1 MSHTRVKSLEEDK
14 IKFIL
19 LAMHPENRT
28 AIKTAIS
35 TGLRIGDI
43 LSLKRADV
51 EKGRFTVKE
60 QKTGKARRITLG
72 KGLQSELLAAATAR
86 KSPYIFPNARD
97 INRHRTR
104 QAVYMD
110 IQRVASALRIKNIG
124 THSARKTFA
133 VRAFHRTGDIKRV
146 QSLLNHSSAEV
157 TLLYALADKL

>member
-1 MSHTRVKSLEEDK
+1 
-14 IKFIL
+14 
-19 LAMHPENRT
+19 MHPENST
-28 AIKTAIS
+28 AIKAAIS

-43 LSLKRADV
+43 LSLKRSDV

-60 QKTGKARRITLG
+60 EKTGKSRRITLA
-72 KGLQSELLAAATAR
+72 KGLQAELLAASTVR
-86 KSPYIFPNARD
+86 NSPYIFPNARD

-110 IQRVASALRIKNIG
+110 IKRVASALRIKHIG

-133 VRAFHRTGDIKRV
+133 VRAFHRTGDLSRV
-146 QSLLNHSSAEV
+146 QSLLNHSSAEI

>member
-1 MSHTRVKSLEEDK
+1 VRVKSLEEDK
-14 IKFIL
+14 IKFVL

-28 AIKTAIS
+28 AIKAAIS

-43 LSLKRADV
+43 LKLKRSEV

-60 QKTGKARRITLG
+60 EKTGKSRRITLSRQ
-72 KGLQSELLAAATAR
+72 LQVELLTASAVR
-86 KSPYIFPNARD
+86 ISPYIFPNARD

-110 IQRVASALRIKNIG
+110 IRRVADALRIKHIG
-124 THSARKTFA
+124 THSARKTYA
-133 VRAFHRTGDIKRV
+133 VRAFQRTGDIKRV

-157 TLLYALADKL
+157 TLLYALADKI